1 MSAGSSQPT
10 KRDASPFLRP
20 HVLSGQVF
28 DNPYREVNGLVG
40 SSARTNKEPASRGLQ
55 RTTGS
60 GGSGMSA
67 LGASL
72 TPTNPYSVQVPH
84 NLLPD
89 SQLVTLVL
97 YPGAQEPW
105 LIDRLPCIR
114 QQTDMQLMLLQIIAD
129 SRKNSFSAPD
139 EVLLE
144 RKGSADS
151 QSSLG
156 PDRPFGEVPV
166 LNDRL
171 ADPRGLVRHVLGCCP
186 PCL

>member
-1 MSAGSSQPT
+1 MSAGSSQPK

-28 DNPYREVNGLVG
+28 DNPYGEVNGSVG
-40 SSARTNKEPASRGLQ
+40 GSARTNKETASTSRGLQ

-67 LGASL
+67 LGAAI

-89 SQLVTLVL
+89 SQLVILVL
-97 YPGAQEPW
+97 YVL
-105 LIDRLPCIR
+105 LIDRLPCIS

-139 EVLLE
+139 EVFLE

>member
-1 MSAGSSQPT
+1 
-10 KRDASPFLRP
+10 
-20 HVLSGQVF
+20 
-28 DNPYREVNGLVG
+28 
-40 SSARTNKEPASRGLQ
+40 
-55 RTTGS
+55 
-60 GGSGMSA
+60 MSA
-67 LGASL
+67 LGAAI

-89 SQLVTLVL
+89 SQPVILVL
-97 YPGAQEPW
+97 YVL
-105 LIDRLPCIR
+105 LIDRLPCIS

-139 EVLLE
+139 EVFLE